1 MSRIGRAA
9 ARLALRCYPAAWRE
23 RYADEVAALVDDV
36 DGGLLDAADLGAGA
50 ITEHLNG
57 GTPMRFEPAHRH
69 PRPFALAAAIV
80 LLPTALIVGVSLL
93 GHELGMSAVARAVDP
108 LIAGIDRYR
117 ALDLALVVAPAAAL
131 ILALLPLLDVR
142 LERAPDGG
150 ASVAV
155 RMRAIGMNLV
165 VAAFALGVGLLLVG
179 HIVTESVLE
188 AGR

>member
-1 MSRIGRAA
+1 
-9 ARLALRCYPAAWRE
+9 
-23 RYADEVAALVDDV
+23 
-36 DGGLLDAADLGAGA
+36 
-50 ITEHLNG
+50 
-57 GTPMRFEPAHRH
+57 
-69 PRPFALAAAIV
+69 
-80 LLPTALIVGVSLL
+80 VGVSLL

-108 LIAGIDRYR
+108 FIAGIDRYR